1 MSQQTRARILV
12 LIFGFSALVG
22 AYSVI
27 SSFMGLRAAE
37 QEVQDAQK
45 GYDIA
50 TQEVA
55 EAQDRYDNV
64 VKYGCANPV
73 VSPGLVS
80 CP

>member
-1 MSQQTRARILV
+1 MSQQTRARILMLV
-12 LIFGFSALVG
+12 FGFSALVG
-22 AYSVI
+22 VYSI
-27 SSFMGLRAAE
+27 ITSYQGLRAAE

-45 GYDIA
+45 DYDIA
-50 TQEVA
+50 VQEVA